1 MRPVQMAVLLSSVL
15 VSASAFAA
23 SPKADSVVTA
33 QPVHVSTGVIAPVL
47 LDSASFHIPATAAVA
62 SSGEVVLALNVDEKG
77 DARHVRIV
85 KSASPALDSKVVAA
99 VLQSHFK
106 PATLNN
112 HPIAVDLDL
121 KVKVQ

>member
-1 MRPVQMAVLLSSVL
+1 MRPVQMAILVSSVL

-23 SPKADSVVTA
+23 SPKADSTVTA

-47 LDSASFHIPATAAVA
+47 LDTASFHIPAGSAYA
-62 SSGEVVLALNVDEKG
+62 SSGEVVLTLNVDAKG
-77 DARHVRIV
+77 NARNVRIL
-85 KSASPALDSKVVAA
+85 KSASPTLDSKVVAA
-99 VLQSHFK
+99 VMQSHFK

>member
-23 SPKADSVVTA
+23 SPKADSVITA
-33 QPVHVSTGVIAPVL
+33 QPVRVSTGVVAPVM
-47 LDSASFHIPATAAVA
+47 LDTASFHISANAAAA
-62 SSGEVVLALNVDEKG
+62 SSGEVVLELNVDEKG
-77 DARHVRIV
+77 DARNVRIV
-85 KSASPALDSKVVAA
+85 KSGSPVLDSKVVAA
-99 VLQSHFK
+99 VMQSHFK

>member
-1 MRPVQMAVLLSSVL
+1 MRPVQMAVLLSSML

-23 SPKADSVVTA
+23 APKADSVATSL
-33 QPVHVSTGVIAPVL
+33 PVRVSTGIVAPVM
-47 LDSASFHIPATAAVA
+47 LDTASFHIPADAAAA
-62 SSGEVVLALNVDEKG
+62 SSGEVVLSLNVDEKG
-77 DARHVRIV
+77 DARNVRIV
-85 KSASPALDSKVVAA
+85 KSASPLLDSKVVAA

-112 HPIAVDLDL
+112 HVIAVDLDL